1 LANSD
6 LASSG
11 LTSSDLAIGVDIGG
25 TKVLGGVVD
34 TNGSILR
41 TFRED
46 TPREGGDALN
56 RVIASV
62 VAELLTTHKTE
73 NIGISAAGL
82 VSSDRQTMLGAPNIK
97 DWDGV
102 NIAQE
107 LNKIC
112 GINSI
117 VENDANSAA
126 WAERVYGA
134 GKGQENVIMITVG
147 TGLGGAAIVDGKPLR
162 GANGTGAEFGHM
174 RVVPDGELC
183 GCGIR
188 GCYEQYASGTALVR
202 QAKAAIARNPDSAK
216 DLLARGDG
224 TIAGLVGSHITDAAR
239 AGDRLGIAILQ
250 NSGDWLGQG
259 IATLAML
266 FDPSIVVI
274 GGGVIDAG
282 ELLLEPARRA
292 MMREMPFV
300 GKHPVPE
307 IVAAK
312 LGNEAGLV
320 GAADLSRN

>member
-1 LANSD
+1 MG
-6 LASSG
+6 SSE
-11 LTSSDLAIGVDIGG
+11 LAIGVDIGG

-34 TNGSILR
+34 LTGKILR
-41 TFRED
+41 TFRAN

-56 RVIASV
+56 QVIADV
-62 VAELLTTHKTE
+62 VSELQTTHKTE
-73 NIGISAAGL
+73 SIGISAAGL

-102 NIAQE
+102 NIAKA
-107 LNKIC
+107 LNKIS

-117 VENDANSAA
+117 VENDANCAA
-126 WAERVYGA
+126 WAERVFGA
-134 GKGQENVIMITVG
+134 GKGQENIIMITVG
-147 TGLGGAAIVDGKPLR
+147 TGLGGAAIVDGRPLR

-174 RVVPDGELC
+174 RFVHEGELC

-188 GCYEQYASGTALVR
+188 GCFEQYASGSALMR
-202 QAKAAIARNPDSAK
+202 QTKAAIVKDPEEAR

-224 TIAGLVGSHITDAAR
+224 TTAGLLGSHITDAAR
-239 AGDRLGIAILQ
+239 AGDKLAIGLLEKSGNWLGEGIASL
-250 NSGDWLGQG
+250 S
-259 IATLAML
+259 ML

-292 MMREMPFV
+292 MMREIPFV

-312 LGNEAGLV
+312 LGNDAGLV

>member
-1 LANSD
+1 MAN
-6 LASSG
+6 
-11 LTSSDLAIGVDIGG
+11 SDLAIGVDIGG

-34 TNGSILR
+34 LTGKILR
-41 TFRED
+41 TFRAD

-56 RVIASV
+56 QVIADV
-62 VAELLTTHKTE
+62 VAELQTTHKTE
-73 NIGISAAGL
+73 SIGISAAGL

-102 NIAQE
+102 NIAKA
-107 LNKIC
+107 LHKIS

-134 GKGQENVIMITVG
+134 GKGQENIIMITVG

-174 RVVPDGELC
+174 RVAPGGELC

-188 GCYEQYASGTALVR
+188 GCFEQYASGTALMR
-202 QAKAAIARNPDSAK
+202 QTKAAIAKDPDSAK
-216 DLLARGDG
+216 DLLARGNG
-224 TIAGLVGSHITDAAR
+224 TITGLLGNHITDAAR
-239 AGDRLGIAILQ
+239 AGDKLAIGVLE
-250 NSGDWLGQG
+250 NLGDWLGQG

-266 FDPSIVVI
+266 FDPAVVVI

-282 ELLLEPARRA
+282 ELLLEQARRA

-312 LGNEAGLV
+312 LGNDAGLV

>member
-1 LANSD
+1 MAN
-6 LASSG
+6 
-11 LTSSDLAIGVDIGG
+11 SDLAIGVDIGG

-34 TNGSILR
+34 LTGKILR
-41 TFRED
+41 TFRAD

-56 RVIASV
+56 QVIADV
-62 VAELLTTHKTE
+62 VAELQTTHKTE
-73 NIGISAAGL
+73 SIGISAAGL

-102 NIAQE
+102 NIAKA
-107 LNKIC
+107 LHKIS

-174 RVVPDGELC
+174 RVAPGGELC

-188 GCYEQYASGTALVR
+188 GCFEQYASGTALMR
-202 QAKAAIARNPDSAK
+202 QTKAAIAKDPDSAK
-216 DLLARGDG
+216 DLLARGNG
-224 TIAGLVGSHITDAAR
+224 TITGLLGNHITDAAR
-239 AGDRLGIAILQ
+239 AGDKLAIGVLE
-250 NSGDWLGQG
+250 NLGDWLGQG

-266 FDPSIVVI
+266 FDPAIVVI

-312 LGNEAGLV
+312 LGNDAGLV

>member
-1 LANSD
+1 M
-6 LASSG
+6 G
-11 LTSSDLAIGVDIGG
+11 KSDLAIGVDIGG

-34 TNGSILR
+34 LNGTILR

-46 TPREGGDALN
+46 TPRDGGDALN
-56 RVIASV
+56 QVIASV
-62 VAELLTTHKTE
+62 VTELLTTHKTE

-102 NIAQE
+102 NIAKA
-107 LNKIC
+107 LNKIS

-134 GKGQENVIMITVG
+134 GKGLENVIMVTVG
-147 TGLGGAAIVDGKPLR
+147 TGIGGAAIVNGKPLR

-183 GCGIR
+183 GCGVR
-188 GCYEQYASGTALVR
+188 GCFEQYASGTALMR
-202 QAKAAIARNPDSAK
+202 QTKVAIAKDPDNAR

-224 TIAGLVGSHITDAAR
+224 TIDGLAGSHITDAAR
-239 AGDRLGIAILQ
+239 AGDKFAIGLLQ
-250 NSGDWLGQG
+250 QSGDWLGAG

-282 ELLLEPARRA
+282 ELLLEPARKA

-320 GAADLSRN
+320 GAADLARN

>member
-1 LANSD
+1 LG
-6 LASSG
+6 SSE
-11 LTSSDLAIGVDIGG
+11 LAIGVDIGG

-34 TNGSILR
+34 LTGKILR
-41 TFRED
+41 TFRAN

-56 RVIASV
+56 QVIADV
-62 VAELLTTHKTE
+62 VSELQTTHKTE
-73 NIGISAAGL
+73 SIGISAAGL

-102 NIAQE
+102 NIAKA
-107 LNKIC
+107 LNKIS

-117 VENDANSAA
+117 VENDANCAA
-126 WAERVYGA
+126 WAERVFGA
-134 GKGQENVIMITVG
+134 GKGQENIIMITVG
-147 TGLGGAAIVDGKPLR
+147 TGLGGAAIVDGRPLR

-174 RVVPDGELC
+174 RFVHEGELC

-188 GCYEQYASGTALVR
+188 GCFEQYASGSALMR
-202 QAKAAIARNPDSAK
+202 QTKAAIVKDPEEAR

-224 TIAGLVGSHITDAAR
+224 TTAGLLGSHITDAAR
-239 AGDRLGIAILQ
+239 AGDKLAIGLLEKSGNWLGEGIASL
-250 NSGDWLGQG
+250 S
-259 IATLAML
+259 ML

-292 MMREMPFV
+292 MMREIPFV

-312 LGNEAGLV
+312 LGNDAGLV

>member
-1 LANSD
+1 MAN
-6 LASSG
+6 
-11 LTSSDLAIGVDIGG
+11 SDLAIGVDIGG

-34 TNGSILR
+34 LSGKILR
-41 TFRED
+41 TFRAD

-56 RVIASV
+56 QVIADV
-62 VAELLTTHKTE
+62 VAELQTTHKTE
-73 NIGISAAGL
+73 SIGISAAGL

-102 NIAQE
+102 NIAKA
-107 LNKIC
+107 LHKIS

-174 RVVPDGELC
+174 RVAPGGELC

-188 GCYEQYASGTALVR
+188 GCFEQYASGTALMR
-202 QAKAAIARNPDSAK
+202 QTKAAIAKDPDSAK

-224 TIAGLVGSHITDAAR
+224 TITGLLGNHITDAAR
-239 AGDRLGIAILQ
+239 AGDKLAIGVLE
-250 NSGDWLGQG
+250 NLGDWLGQG

-266 FDPSIVVI
+266 FDPAIVVI

-300 GKHPVPE
+300 GKHPIPE

-312 LGNEAGLV
+312 LGNDAGLV

>member
-1 LANSD
+1 MANTNFPN
-6 LASSG
+6 LPN
-11 LTSSDLAIGVDIGG
+11 LAIGVDIGG

-34 TNGSILR
+34 ESGEILR
-41 TFRED
+41 TFRQD

-56 RVIASV
+56 KVIADV
-62 VAELLTTHKTE
+62 VGELLTTHKTE
-73 NIGISAAGL
+73 HIGISAAGL

-102 NIAQE
+102 NIAKA
-107 LNKIC
+107 LNKIS

-134 GKGQENVIMITVG
+134 GKGLENVIMITVG
-147 TGLGGAAIVDGKPLR
+147 TGIGGAAIVNGKPLR

-174 RVVPDGELC
+174 RVVPNGELC

-188 GCYEQYASGTALVR
+188 GCYEQYASGTALMR
-202 QAKAAIARNPDSAK
+202 HTKDTINKSPESAK
-216 DLLARGDG
+216 NLLARGDG
-224 TIAGLVGSHITDAAR
+224 TINGLIGSHITDAAR
-239 AGDRLGIAILQ
+239 DGDAIAISALEVA
-250 NSGDWLGQG
+250 GDWLGAG

-274 GGGVIDAG
+274 GGGVVEAG
-282 ELLLEPARRA
+282 ELLLEPARKA

-300 GKHPVPE
+300 GKHPVPD

-312 LGNEAGLV
+312 LGNDAGLV

>member
-1 LANSD
+1 MAN
-6 LASSG
+6 
-11 LTSSDLAIGVDIGG
+11 SDLAIGVDIGG

-34 TNGSILR
+34 LTGKILR
-41 TFRED
+41 TFRAD

-56 RVIASV
+56 QVIADV
-62 VAELLTTHKTE
+62 VAELQTTHKTE
-73 NIGISAAGL
+73 SIGISAAGL

-102 NIAQE
+102 NIAKA
-107 LNKIC
+107 LHKIS

-134 GKGQENVIMITVG
+134 GKGQENIIMITVG

-174 RVVPDGELC
+174 RVAPGGELC

-188 GCYEQYASGTALVR
+188 GCFEQYASGTALMR
-202 QAKAAIARNPDSAK
+202 QTKAAIAKDPDSAK
-216 DLLARGDG
+216 ALLARGDG
-224 TIAGLVGSHITDAAR
+224 TITGLLGNHITDAAR
-239 AGDRLGIAILQ
+239 AGDKLAIGVLE
-250 NSGDWLGQG
+250 NLGDWLGQG

-266 FDPSIVVI
+266 FDPAVVVI

-312 LGNEAGLV
+312 LGNDAGLV

>member
-1 LANSD
+1 MAN
-6 LASSG
+6 
-11 LTSSDLAIGVDIGG
+11 SDLAIGVDIGG

-34 TNGSILR
+34 LTGKILR
-41 TFRED
+41 TFRAD

-56 RVIASV
+56 QVIADV
-62 VAELLTTHKTE
+62 VAELQTTHKTE
-73 NIGISAAGL
+73 SIGISAAGL

-102 NIAQE
+102 NIAKA
-107 LNKIC
+107 LHKIS

-174 RVVPDGELC
+174 RVAPGGELC

-188 GCYEQYASGTALVR
+188 GCFEQYASGTALMR
-202 QAKAAIARNPDSAK
+202 QTKAAIAKDPDSAK
-216 DLLARGDG
+216 NLLARGDG
-224 TIAGLVGSHITDAAR
+224 TITGLLGNHITDAAR
-239 AGDRLGIAILQ
+239 VGDKLAIGVLE
-250 NSGDWLGQG
+250 NLGDWLGQG

-266 FDPSIVVI
+266 FDPAIVVI

-312 LGNEAGLV
+312 LGNDAGLV

>member
-1 LANSD
+1 MGN
-6 LASSG
+6 
-11 LTSSDLAIGVDIGG
+11 SDLAIGVDIGG

-34 TNGSILR
+34 LNGSILR

-46 TPREGGDALN
+46 TPRDGGDALN
-56 RVIASV
+56 QVIASV
-62 VAELLTTHKTE
+62 VTELQTTHKTE
-73 NIGISAAGL
+73 YIGISAAGL

-102 NIAQE
+102 NIAKA

-134 GKGQENVIMITVG
+134 GKGLENVIMVTVG
-147 TGLGGAAIVDGKPLR
+147 TGIGGAAIVNGRPLR

-183 GCGIR
+183 GCGVR
-188 GCYEQYASGTALVR
+188 GCFEQYASGTALMR
-202 QAKAAIARNPDSAK
+202 QTKAAIAKNPDGAK

-224 TIAGLVGSHITDAAR
+224 TITGLVGSHITDAAR
-239 AGDRLGIAILQ
+239 AGDKLAIGLLAD
-250 NSGDWLGQG
+250 SGDWLGAG

-282 ELLLEPARRA
+282 ELLLEPARKA

-312 LGNEAGLV
+312 LGNDAGIV
-320 GAADLSRN
+320 GAADLARN

>member
-1 LANSD
+1 MGN
-6 LASSG
+6 
-11 LTSSDLAIGVDIGG
+11 SDLAIGVDVGG

-34 TNGSILR
+34 LNGSILR

-46 TPREGGDALN
+46 TPRDGGDALN
-56 RVIASV
+56 QVIASV
-62 VAELLTTHKTE
+62 VTELQTTHKTE
-73 NIGISAAGL
+73 HVGISAAGL

-102 NIAQE
+102 NIAKA

-134 GKGQENVIMITVG
+134 GKGLENVIMVTVG
-147 TGLGGAAIVDGKPLR
+147 TGIGGAAIVNGRPLR

-183 GCGIR
+183 GCGVR
-188 GCYEQYASGTALVR
+188 GCFEQYASGTALMR
-202 QAKAAIARNPDSAK
+202 QAKAAIAKNPDGAK

-239 AGDRLGIAILQ
+239 AGDKLAIGLLA
-250 NSGDWLGQG
+250 NSGDWLGAG

-282 ELLLEPARRA
+282 ELLLEPARKA

-312 LGNEAGLV
+312 LGNDAGLV
-320 GAADLSRN
+320 GAADLARN

>member
-1 LANSD
+1 MAN
-6 LASSG
+6 
-11 LTSSDLAIGVDIGG
+11 SDLAIGVDIGG

-34 TNGSILR
+34 LTGKILR
-41 TFRED
+41 TFRAD

-56 RVIASV
+56 QVIADV
-62 VAELLTTHKTE
+62 VAELQTTHKTE
-73 NIGISAAGL
+73 SIGISAAGL

-102 NIAQE
+102 NIAKA
-107 LNKIC
+107 LHKIS

-174 RVVPDGELC
+174 RVAPGGELC

-188 GCYEQYASGTALVR
+188 GCFEQYASGTALMR
-202 QAKAAIARNPDSAK
+202 QTKAAIAKDPDSAK
-216 DLLARGDG
+216 NLLERGDG
-224 TIAGLVGSHITDAAR
+224 AITGLLGNHITDAAR
-239 AGDRLGIAILQ
+239 AGDKLAIGVLE
-250 NSGDWLGQG
+250 NLGDWLGQG

-266 FDPSIVVI
+266 FDPAIVVI

-312 LGNEAGLV
+312 LGNDAGLV

>member
-1 LANSD
+1 MAN
-6 LASSG
+6 
-11 LTSSDLAIGVDIGG
+11 SDLAIGVDIGG

-34 TNGSILR
+34 LTGKILR
-41 TFRED
+41 TFRAD
-46 TPREGGDALN
+46 TPREGGNALN
-56 RVIASV
+56 QVIADV
-62 VAELLTTHKTE
+62 VAELQTTHKTE
-73 NIGISAAGL
+73 RIGISAAGL

-102 NIAQE
+102 NIAKA
-107 LNKIC
+107 LHKIS

-174 RVVPDGELC
+174 RVAPGGELC

-188 GCYEQYASGTALVR
+188 GCFEQYASGTALMH
-202 QAKAAIARNPDSAK
+202 QTKAAIAKDPDSAK
-216 DLLARGDG
+216 DLLARGNG
-224 TIAGLVGSHITDAAR
+224 TITGLLGNHITDAAR
-239 AGDRLGIAILQ
+239 AGDKLAIGVLE
-250 NSGDWLGQG
+250 NLGDWLGQG

-266 FDPSIVVI
+266 FDPAIVVI

-312 LGNEAGLV
+312 LGNDAGLV

>member
-1 LANSD
+1 M
-6 LASSG
+6 G
-11 LTSSDLAIGVDIGG
+11 KSDLAIGVDIGG

-34 TNGSILR
+34 LNGTILR

-46 TPREGGDALN
+46 TPRDGGDALN
-56 RVIASV
+56 QVIASV
-62 VAELLTTHKTE
+62 VTELLTTHKTE

-102 NIAQE
+102 NIAKA
-107 LNKIC
+107 LNKIS

-134 GKGQENVIMITVG
+134 GKGLENVIMVTVG
-147 TGLGGAAIVDGKPLR
+147 TGIGGAAIVNGKPLR

-183 GCGIR
+183 GCGVR
-188 GCYEQYASGTALVR
+188 GCFEQYASGTALMR
-202 QAKAAIARNPDSAK
+202 QTKVAIAKDPDNAR

-224 TIAGLVGSHITDAAR
+224 TIDGLAGSHITDAAR
-239 AGDRLGIAILQ
+239 DGDKFAIGLLQ
-250 NSGDWLGQG
+250 QSGDWLGAG

-282 ELLLEPARRA
+282 ELLLEPARKA

-320 GAADLSRN
+320 GAADLARN

>member
-1 LANSD
+1 M
-6 LASSG
+6 G
-11 LTSSDLAIGVDIGG
+11 SSDLAIGVDIGG

-34 TNGSILR
+34 LTGKILR
-41 TFRED
+41 TYRAD

-56 RVIASV
+56 QVIADV
-62 VAELLTTHKTE
+62 VSELQTTHKTE
-73 NIGISAAGL
+73 SIGISAAGL

-102 NIAQE
+102 NIAKA
-107 LNKIC
+107 LNKIS
-112 GINSI
+112 GIISI
-117 VENDANSAA
+117 VENDANCAA
-126 WAERVYGA
+126 WAEGAFGA
-134 GKGQENVIMITVG
+134 GKGQENIIMITVG
-147 TGLGGAAIVDGKPLR
+147 TGLGGAAIVDGRPLR

-174 RVVPDGELC
+174 RFVHDGELC

-188 GCYEQYASGTALVR
+188 GCFEQYASGSALMR
-202 QAKAAIARNPDSAK
+202 QTKAAIAKDPEEAR

-224 TIAGLVGSHITDAAR
+224 TTAGLLGSHITDAAR
-239 AGDRLGIAILQ
+239 AGDKLAIGLLEKSGNWLGEGIASL
-250 NSGDWLGQG
+250 S
-259 IATLAML
+259 ML

-312 LGNEAGLV
+312 LGNDAGLV

>member
-1 LANSD
+1 L
-6 LASSG
+6 G
-11 LTSSDLAIGVDIGG
+11 KSDLAIGVDIGG

-34 TNGSILR
+34 LNGTILR

-46 TPREGGDALN
+46 TPRDGGDALN
-56 RVIASV
+56 QVIASV
-62 VAELLTTHKTE
+62 VTELLTTHKTE

-102 NIAQE
+102 NIAKA
-107 LNKIC
+107 LNKIS

-134 GKGQENVIMITVG
+134 GKGLENVIMVTVG
-147 TGLGGAAIVDGKPLR
+147 TGIGGAAIVNGKPLR

-183 GCGIR
+183 GCGVR
-188 GCYEQYASGTALVR
+188 GCFEQYASGTALMR
-202 QAKAAIARNPDSAK
+202 QTKVAIAKDPDNAR

-224 TIAGLVGSHITDAAR
+224 TIDGLAGSHITDAAR
-239 AGDRLGIAILQ
+239 AGDKFAIGLLQ
-250 NSGDWLGQG
+250 QSGDWLGAG

-282 ELLLEPARRA
+282 ELLLEPARKA

-320 GAADLSRN
+320 GAADLARN

>member
-1 LANSD
+1 LAN
-6 LASSG
+6 
-11 LTSSDLAIGVDIGG
+11 SDLAIGVDIGG

-34 TNGSILR
+34 LTGKILR
-41 TFRED
+41 TFRAD

-56 RVIASV
+56 QVIADV
-62 VAELLTTHKTE
+62 VAELQTTHKTE
-73 NIGISAAGL
+73 SIGISAAGL

-102 NIAQE
+102 NIAKA
-107 LNKIC
+107 LHKIS

-134 GKGQENVIMITVG
+134 GKGQENIIMITVG

-174 RVVPDGELC
+174 RVAPGGELC

-188 GCYEQYASGTALVR
+188 GCFEQYASGTALMR
-202 QAKAAIARNPDSAK
+202 QTKAAIAKDPDSAK
-216 DLLARGDG
+216 DLLARGNG
-224 TIAGLVGSHITDAAR
+224 TITGLLGNHITDAAR
-239 AGDRLGIAILQ
+239 AGDKLAIGVLE
-250 NSGDWLGQG
+250 NLGDWLGQG

-266 FDPSIVVI
+266 FDPAVVVI

-292 MMREMPFV
+292 MMCEMPFV

-312 LGNEAGLV
+312 LGNDAGLV

>member
-1 LANSD
+1 MVNPNLPN
-6 LASSG
+6 
-11 LTSSDLAIGVDIGG
+11 LAIGVDIGG

-34 TNGSILR
+34 ESGEILR
-41 TFRED
+41 TFRQD

-56 RVIASV
+56 KVIADV
-62 VAELLTTHKTE
+62 VGELLTTHKTE
-73 NIGISAAGL
+73 HIGISAAGL

-102 NIAQE
+102 NIAKA
-107 LNKIC
+107 LNKIS

-134 GKGQENVIMITVG
+134 GKGLENVIMITVG
-147 TGLGGAAIVDGKPLR
+147 TGIGGAAIVNGKPLR
-162 GANGTGAEFGHM
+162 GANGTGAEFGHL
-174 RVVPDGELC
+174 RVVPNGELC

-188 GCYEQYASGTALVR
+188 GCYEQYASGTALMR
-202 QAKAAIARNPDSAK
+202 HAKDAINKNPESAK
-216 DLLARGDG
+216 NLLARGDG
-224 TIAGLVGSHITDAAR
+224 TINGLIGSHITDAAR
-239 AGDRLGIAILQ
+239 DGDAIAVGALEVA
-250 NSGDWLGQG
+250 GDWLGAG

-274 GGGVIDAG
+274 GGGVVEAG
-282 ELLLEPARRA
+282 ELLLEPARKA

-300 GKHPVPE
+300 GKHPVPD

-312 LGNEAGLV
+312 LGNDAGLV

>member
-1 LANSD
+1 MAN
-6 LASSG
+6 
-11 LTSSDLAIGVDIGG
+11 SDLAIGVDIGG

-34 TNGSILR
+34 LSGKILR
-41 TFRED
+41 TFRAD
-46 TPREGGDALN
+46 TPGEGGDALN
-56 RVIASV
+56 QVIADV
-62 VAELLTTHKTE
+62 VAELQTTHKTE
-73 NIGISAAGL
+73 SIGISAAGL

-102 NIAQE
+102 NIAKA
-107 LNKIC
+107 LHKIS

-174 RVVPDGELC
+174 RVAPGGELC

-188 GCYEQYASGTALVR
+188 GCFEQYASGTALMR
-202 QAKAAIARNPDSAK
+202 QTKAAIAKDPDSAK

-224 TIAGLVGSHITDAAR
+224 TITGLLGNHITDAAR
-239 AGDRLGIAILQ
+239 AGDKLAIGVLE
-250 NSGDWLGQG
+250 NLGDWLGQG

-266 FDPSIVVI
+266 FDPAIVVI

-312 LGNEAGLV
+312 LGNDAGLV

>member
-1 LANSD
+1 MAN
-6 LASSG
+6 
-11 LTSSDLAIGVDIGG
+11 SDLAIGVDIGG

-34 TNGSILR
+34 LTGKILR
-41 TFRED
+41 TFRAH

-56 RVIASV
+56 QVIADV
-62 VAELLTTHKTE
+62 VAELQTTHKTE
-73 NIGISAAGL
+73 SIGISAAGL

-102 NIAQE
+102 NIAKA
-107 LNKIC
+107 LHKIS

-134 GKGQENVIMITVG
+134 GKGQENVIMITLG

-174 RVVPDGELC
+174 RVAPGGELC

-188 GCYEQYASGTALVR
+188 GCFEQYASGTALMR
-202 QAKAAIARNPDSAK
+202 QTKAAIAKDPDSAE
-216 DLLARGDG
+216 DLLARGNG
-224 TIAGLVGSHITDAAR
+224 TITGLLGNHITDAAR
-239 AGDRLGIAILQ
+239 AGDKLAIGVLE
-250 NSGDWLGQG
+250 NLGDWLGQG
-259 IATLAML
+259 IATLVML
-266 FDPSIVVI
+266 FDPAIVVI

-312 LGNEAGLV
+312 LGNDAGLV

>member
-1 LANSD
+1 MAN
-6 LASSG
+6 
-11 LTSSDLAIGVDIGG
+11 SDLAIGVDIGG

-34 TNGSILR
+34 LTGKILR
-41 TFRED
+41 TFRAD

-56 RVIASV
+56 QVIADV
-62 VAELLTTHKTE
+62 VAELQTTHKTE
-73 NIGISAAGL
+73 SIGISAAGL

-102 NIAQE
+102 NIAKA
-107 LNKIC
+107 LYKIS

-147 TGLGGAAIVDGKPLR
+147 TGLGGAAIVGGKPLR

-174 RVVPDGELC
+174 RVAPGGELC

-188 GCYEQYASGTALVR
+188 GCFEQYASGTALMR
-202 QAKAAIARNPDSAK
+202 QTKAAIAKDPDSAK
-216 DLLARGDG
+216 NLLERGDG
-224 TIAGLVGSHITDAAR
+224 TITGLLGNHITDAAR
-239 AGDRLGIAILQ
+239 AGDKLAIGVLE
-250 NSGDWLGQG
+250 NLGDWLGQG

-266 FDPSIVVI
+266 FDPAIVVI

-312 LGNEAGLV
+312 LGNDAGLV

>member
-1 LANSD
+1 MGN
-6 LASSG
+6 
-11 LTSSDLAIGVDIGG
+11 SDLAIGVDIGG

-34 TNGSILR
+34 LTGKILR
-41 TFRED
+41 TFRAD

-56 RVIASV
+56 QVIADV
-62 VAELLTTHKTE
+62 VAELQTTHET
-73 NIGISAAGL
+73 NSIGISAAGL

-102 NIAQE
+102 NIAKA
-107 LNKIC
+107 LNKIS

-134 GKGQENVIMITVG
+134 GKGLENVMMITVG
-147 TGLGGAAIVDGKPLR
+147 TGLGGAAIVEGKPLR

-174 RVVPDGELC
+174 RFMPGGELC
-183 GCGIR
+183 GCGIQ
-188 GCYEQYASGTALVR
+188 GCFEQYASGTALMRLTKV
-202 QAKAAIARNPDSAK
+202 AIAEDPDQAR

-224 TIAGLVGSHITDAAR
+224 TIAGLLGSHITDAAR
-239 AGDRLGIAILQ
+239 AGDKLAIGLLEKSGNWLGEGIASL
-250 NSGDWLGQG
+250 S
-259 IATLAML
+259 ML

-312 LGNEAGLV
+312 LGNDAGLV
-320 GAADLSRN
+320 GAADLSRY

>member
-1 LANSD
+1 MAN
-6 LASSG
+6 
-11 LTSSDLAIGVDIGG
+11 SDLAIGVDIGG

-34 TNGSILR
+34 LTGKILR
-41 TFRED
+41 TFRAD

-56 RVIASV
+56 QVIADV
-62 VAELLTTHKTE
+62 VAELQTTHKTE
-73 NIGISAAGL
+73 SIGISAAGL

-102 NIAQE
+102 NIAKA
-107 LNKIC
+107 LHKIS

-174 RVVPDGELC
+174 RVAPGGELC

-188 GCYEQYASGTALVR
+188 GCFEQYASGTALMR
-202 QAKAAIARNPDSAK
+202 QTKAAIAKDPDSAK

-224 TIAGLVGSHITDAAR
+224 TITGLLGNHITDAAR
-239 AGDRLGIAILQ
+239 AGDKLAIGVLE
-250 NSGDWLGQG
+250 NLGDWLGQG

-266 FDPSIVVI
+266 FDPAIVVI

-312 LGNEAGLV
+312 LGNDAGLV

>member
-1 LANSD
+1 MANSD

-126 WAERVYGA
+126 WAERVLA
-134 GKGQENVIMITVG
+134 
-147 TGLGGAAIVDGKPLR
+147 
-162 GANGTGAEFGHM
+162 GAEG
-174 RVVPDGELC
+174 
-183 GCGIR
+183 
-188 GCYEQYASGTALVR
+188 
-202 QAKAAIARNPDSAK
+202 
-216 DLLARGDG
+216 
-224 TIAGLVGSHITDAAR
+224 
-239 AGDRLGIAILQ
+239 
-250 NSGDWLGQG
+250 
-259 IATLAML
+259 
-266 FDPSIVVI
+266 
-274 GGGVIDAG
+274 
-282 ELLLEPARRA
+282 
-292 MMREMPFV
+292 
-300 GKHPVPE
+300 
-307 IVAAK
+307 
-312 LGNEAGLV
+312 
-320 GAADLSRN
+320 

>member
-1 LANSD
+1 LAN
-6 LASSG
+6 
-11 LTSSDLAIGVDIGG
+11 SDLAIGVDIGG

-34 TNGSILR
+34 LSGKILR
-41 TFRED
+41 TFRAD

-56 RVIASV
+56 QVIADV
-62 VAELLTTHKTE
+62 VAELQTTHKTE
-73 NIGISAAGL
+73 SIGISAAGL

-102 NIAQE
+102 NIAKA
-107 LNKIC
+107 LHKIS

-174 RVVPDGELC
+174 RVAPGGELC

-188 GCYEQYASGTALVR
+188 GCFEQYASGTALMR
-202 QAKAAIARNPDSAK
+202 QTKAAIAKDPDSAK
-216 DLLARGDG
+216 NLLARGDG
-224 TIAGLVGSHITDAAR
+224 TITGLLGNHITDAAR
-239 AGDRLGIAILQ
+239 AGDKLAIGVLE
-250 NSGDWLGQG
+250 NLGDWLGQG

-266 FDPSIVVI
+266 FDPAIVVI

-300 GKHPVPE
+300 GKRPVPE

-312 LGNEAGLV
+312 LGNDAGLV